1 MKHLLFSYGTL
12 QFEKVQLESFG
23 RILTGHQDSL
33 QGYALGQLKITD
45 PDVLAKS
52 EKEYHPIAQFT
63 DKPNDKIEGMLFEIT
78 QEELDQ
84 ADAYEVDDYKRIEA
98 TFASGKTGWIYVEN
112 C

>member
-1 MKHLLFSYGTL
+1 MHLLFSYGTL
-12 QFEKVQLESFG
+12 QLEKVQIESFG
-23 RILTGHQDSL
+23 RILKGDHDAL
-33 QGYALGQLKITD
+33 EGYKLGQLKITD

-63 DKPNDKIEGMLFEIT
+63 NNPEDKVEGMLFEIT

-98 TFASGKTGWIYVEN
+98 TFTSGKKGWIYVEA
-112 C
+112 